1 MEVEQIKN
9 IEIGDCGFRIGL
21 VKGATGNYFFLGIY
35 ETSDKEKIC
44 PLICVGRKEDFEKLF
59 IEFKKLD
66 ERSYT

>member
-9 IEIGDCGFRIGL
+9 
-21 VKGATGNYFFLGIY
+21 
-35 ETSDKEKIC
+35 
-44 PLICVGRKEDFEKLF
+44 EDFEKLF